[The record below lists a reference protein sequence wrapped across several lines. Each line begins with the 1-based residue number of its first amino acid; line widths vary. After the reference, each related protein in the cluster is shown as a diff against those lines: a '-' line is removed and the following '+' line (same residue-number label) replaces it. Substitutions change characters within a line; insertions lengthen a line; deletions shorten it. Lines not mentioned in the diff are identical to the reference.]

1 MISLLIRQLVF
12 LIFELFDDFR
22 IFLIQIIKI
31 QQVKIG
37 DLMVVGRY
45 MDRIRAIEPLR
56 TTPAGTVFWDI
67 QMLGLRGTS
76 AARKIR
82 TIMPQARIVF
92 TTAYSEY
99 TLEAFEI
106 QSIDYKLYLNVK
118 SVRMRISAS
127 TLYSVPRGNFIF
139 ICRIPK
145 AGNYHGKR
153 ARRRRLTL
161 F

>member
-1 MISLLIRQLVF
+1 
-12 LIFELFDDFR
+12 
-22 IFLIQIIKI
+22 
-31 QQVKIG
+31 
-37 DLMVVGRY
+37 MVVGRY
-45 MDRIRAIEPLR
+45 MDRIQAIEPLR